1 MSKFCI
7 YCGTSI
13 AENDK
18 FCPKCGKK
26 LQQEDTIVK
35 EVIPLASSQTEDIPI
50 AQSEVASV
58 DTDVTTEKTPTESVQ
73 IPASGT
79 PVPEKKAKKNSKAI
93 IGIFCA
99 VAVVLI
105 IAIIA
110 MLPGKE
116 PQNNDNNPT
125 QTTEGNG
132 TSSHIIPETTI
143 SLPVLSEFE
152 TLMTNAVIDFYDE
165 AGIDAVA
172 KGYLLKDYEVSD
184 MSGTEAVYEYM
195 ISCTY
200 GPNKTIGLMGTA
212 NDGKVEYV
220 FTYIPLIG
228 MEVDGDSLA
237 AMAPM
242 VMVPAGLYDDEY
254 SNVEGLYG
262 LMEKLIQTGTR
273 DEEGDSATL
282 IIDDIEYTLTVSN
295 SMLGFTV
302 NARNESS
309 TSNTTPNNSQNDNSG
324 TSYTGNW
331 KADYADVLDNV
342 MIEFPNYQYS
352 CNYVIYDIDENGVPE
367 MFVKVG
373 TCEADYEYRVFT
385 MSDEALGVV
394 LIDTLPAGHASICGI
409 QTKGAFLLWGGHQ
422 GYEWISKVTL
432 KNNSFTEERIFD
444 AEVVNYH
451 ELESLIAYEVNDRT
465 GLNWSTNPSD
475 NNQQSLDNYSMD
487 DNVIPEPDITSDNFE
502 QVVPLTKRSDWYD
515 NGIFSSYFDS
525 CDHQSGVTW
534 QYIGT
539 TPDIFGLS
547 YYDYSDVDV
556 YRVDYTDGWVSYL
569 FVPYNEN
576 IGNPPVVF
584 LFFDSNEAP
593 WEIWNGN
600 S

>member
-7 YCGTSI
+7 YCGTPIS
-13 AENDK
+13 ENDK

-26 LQQEDTIVK
+26 LHQEDATKKETI
-35 EVIPLASSQTEDIPI
+35 PMASTQTEDVPLTH
-50 AQSEVASV
+50 AEVESV
-58 DTDVTTEKTPTESVQ
+58 DTNVIAEKRATESVQ
-73 IPASGT
+73 IPVSET
-79 PVPEKKAKKNSKAI
+79 PVQEKKVKKNSKAI
-93 IGIFCA
+93 IGVVCA
-99 VAVVLI
+99 VVVILI

-110 MLPGKE
+110 LLPGKE
-116 PQNNDNNPT
+116 SQSNNDSPT
-125 QTTEGNG
+125 QSTEANG
-132 TSSHIIPETTI
+132 MSSPVIPEDTL
-143 SLPVLSEFE
+143 SLPALSEFE
-152 TLMTNAVIDFYDE
+152 TLMTNAVIDFYDA

-212 NDGKVEYV
+212 NGGKVEYV

-228 MEVDGDSLA
+228 MEVDGDALT

-242 VMVPAGLYDDEY
+242 VMVPAGLYNDKY
-254 SNVEGLYG
+254 SNLEGLYD
-262 LMEKLIQTGTR
+262 LMEKLVQTGTR
-273 DEEGDSATL
+273 DEEGDSTTL
-282 IIDDIEYTLTVSN
+282 VIDDVKYTLTVSN
-295 SMLGFTV
+295 AMLGFTV
-302 NARNESS
+302 SARDESS
-309 TSNTTPNNSQNDNSG
+309 TPSTTPDSSQNS
-324 TSYTGNW
+324 TSYSGNW
-331 KADYADVLDNV
+331 KADYADVLDNI

-352 CNYVIYDIDENGVPE
+352 CNYVLYDIDENGTPE

-385 MSDEALGVV
+385 MSEEALGVV

-432 KNNSFTEERIFD
+432 RNNSFTEERIFD

-465 GLNWSTNPSD
+465 GLNWSKNPSD
-475 NNQQSLDNYSMD
+475 NNQQILDNYSME

-502 QVVPLTKRSDWYD
+502 QVVSLTKRSNWYD
-515 NGIFSSYFDS
+515 NGIFSTYFDS

-547 YYDYSDVDV
+547 YYDYSEVDV